1 MTPTR
6 GPANAGEVAAG
17 NLRGVLLLALA
28 AVLFTVEATLV
39 RISAPVAN
47 EAQIVF
53 FRSAAQ
59 LVLSAGVIWRMGA
72 VRRLVTARP
81 VLHLLRGLTSLAT
94 WWLYYISFRVLD
106 FALATTLTFTTS
118 LFVVAL
124 AAPFL
129 GERVGR
135 MRWFATGVGFVGI
148 LVAVGPTAGA
158 SVTGVAIGLLGAAGG
173 AVIVVLNR
181 LLGRTEDTVTIMTW
195 IGLVT
200 TLGAAPVAW
209 LLWEPMAFKD
219 GVVVWFTGLMG
230 ALGMWLTIEAYRLG
244 EASAL
249 APVPYLRFVVAAL
262 IGIAF
267 FGEYPTPSLLIGAV
281 LVVIASFLAI
291 HHERR
296 KGLTAPYR

>member
-1 MTPTR
+1 MRP
-6 GPANAGEVAAG
+6 GPASPSEAAAG

-39 RISAPVAN
+39 RVSAPVAN

-59 LVLSAGVIWRMGA
+59 LVLSAVVIWRMAA
-72 VRRLVTARP
+72 VSRIVTARP
-81 VLHLLRGLTSLAT
+81 LLHVLRGLTSLAT
-94 WWLYYISFRVLD
+94 WWLYYFSFRVLD

-124 AAPFL
+124 AAPLL

-135 MRWFATGVGFVGI
+135 VRWIATGIGFAGI
-148 LVAVGPTAGA
+148 AVAVGPIAGA
-158 SVTGVAIGLLGAAGG
+158 SVTGVAVGLLGAAGG
-173 AVIVVLNR
+173 AAIVVLNR
-181 LLGRTEDTVTIMTW
+181 LLGRTEDTLTIVTW

-200 TLGAAPVAW
+200 TLGSAPVAW
-209 LLWEPMAFKD
+209 IMWEPLALAD
-219 GVVVWFTGLMG
+219 AALVCVTGLMG
-230 ALGMWLTIEAYRLG
+230 ASGMWLTVEAYRVG

-249 APVPYLRFVVAAL
+249 APVPYLRFVLAAL
-262 IGIAF
+262 FGIAF
-267 FGEYPTPSLLIGAV
+267 FGEYPTPSLVFGAAM
-281 LVVIASFLAI
+281 VVIASFLAI
-291 HHERR
+291 RQEMR

>member
-1 MTPTR
+1 MTSKRSTIGRPDT
-6 GPANAGEVAAG
+6 AAG
-17 NLRGVLLLALA
+17 NLRGALLLAGA
-28 AVLFTVEATLV
+28 AGLFTIEASLV

-59 LVLSAGVIWRMGA
+59 LFLSILVFCK
-72 VRRLVTARP
+72 VRDFGRFVPSRP
-81 VLHLLRGLTSLAT
+81 MLHILRGLTSLAT

-124 AAPFL
+124 ASPLL

-135 MRWFATGVGFVGI
+135 VRWIATAIGFAGI
-148 LVAVGPTAGA
+148 VVAVGPTAGVSA
-158 SVTGVAIGLLGAAGG
+158 TGVAIGLLGAAGG
-173 AVIVVLNR
+173 AVIVMLNR
-181 LLGRTEDTVTIMTW
+181 VLGRTEDTLTIVTW

-200 TLGAAPVAW
+200 TLGSAPVAW
-209 LLWEPMAFKD
+209 IMWQPMTFSD
-219 GVVVWFTGLMG
+219 GALVCVTGLLG
-230 ALGMWLTIEAYRLG
+230 ALGMWLTVEAYRVG

-249 APVPYLRFVVAAL
+249 APVPYLRFVMAAFVGL
-262 IGIAF
+262 AF
-267 FGEYPTPSLLIGAV
+267 FDEYPTLSLLFGASM
-281 LVVIASFLAI
+281 VVIASFLSI

>member
-1 MTPTR
+1 MSRAPDT
-6 GPANAGEVAAG
+6 ANAAESAAG
-17 NLRGVLLLALA
+17 NLRGVLLLACA
-28 AVLFTVEATLV
+28 AVLFTMEATLV

-59 LVLSAGVIWRMGA
+59 LVLSALVIGRMGA

-81 VLHLLRGLTSLAT
+81 MLHLLRGVTSLAT
-94 WWLYYISFRVLD
+94 WWLYYISFRILD

-124 AAPFL
+124 AAPLL

-135 MRWFATGVGFVGI
+135 MRWVATGVGFAGI
-148 LVAVGPTAGA
+148 AVAVGPTADA

-181 LLGRTEDTVTIMTW
+181 LLGRTEDTVTIMAW

-200 TLGAAPVAW
+200 TAGSAPVAW
-209 LLWEPMAFKD
+209 FLWEPMAFTD
-219 GVVVWFTGLMG
+219 GLVVCLTGLLG
-230 ALGMWLTIEAYRLG
+230 ALGMWLTIEAYRVG

-267 FGEYPTPSLLIGAV
+267 FGEYPTPSLLFGAM

>member
-1 MTPTR
+1 MIPRR
-6 GPANAGEVAAG
+6 GPVNAAEVAAG
-17 NLRGVLLLALA
+17 NLRGVLLLAFA
-28 AVLFTVEATLV
+28 VVLFTVEATLV

-59 LVLSAGVIWRMGA
+59 LVLSAVVIWRMGA

-81 VLHLLRGLTSLAT
+81 MLHVLRGVTSLAT

-124 AAPFL
+124 AAPLL

-135 MRWFATGVGFVGI
+135 MRWIATGVGFLGI

-181 LLGRTEDTVTIMTW
+181 LLGRTEDTFTIMTW
-195 IGLVT
+195 IGVVT
-200 TLGAAPVAW
+200 TLGSAPVAW
-209 LLWEPMAFKD
+209 VLWEPLAFAD
-219 GVVVWFTGLMG
+219 GVVVCFTGLMG
-230 ALGMWLTIEAYRLG
+230 ALGMWLTIEAYRVG

-249 APVPYLRFVVAAL
+249 APVPYLRFVMAAL

-267 FGEYPTPSLLIGAV
+267 FGEYPTPSLLFGAV
-281 LVVIASFLAI
+281 MVVIASFLAI

-296 KGLTAPYR
+296 RGFTAPYR